1 MDDYNRAAGGQT
13 TDSFGRRKFGLAPL
27 QTQYW
32 MCRVTPGLFHTQGG
46 LAIDT
51 HGHVLKPDGSR
62 IPNLFAG
69 GGAAG
74 GISGHSGAL
83 GYASGNGLLTA
94 MGLGYLSGRAAARE
108 LKAASGQQ
116 P

>member
-1 MDDYNRAAGGQT
+1 
-13 TDSFGRRKFGLAPL
+13 
-27 QTQYW
+27 
-32 MCRVTPGLFHTQGG
+32 

-51 HGHVLKPDGSR
+51 DGRVLKKDGTP

-74 GISGHSGAL
+74 GISGQTGAM

-94 MGLGYLSGRAAARE
+94 IGLGYLSGKAATQE
-108 LKAASGQQ
+108 LKDSAQRKGQSS
-116 P
+116 

>member
-1 MDDYNRAAGGQT
+1 
-13 TDSFGRRKFGLAPL
+13 
-27 QTQYW
+27 
-32 MCRVTPGLFHTQGG
+32 

-51 HGHVLKPDGSR
+51 SGRVLKKDGTP

-74 GISGHSGAL
+74 GISGQTGAM

-94 MGLGYLSGRAAARE
+94 IGLGYLSGRAATQE
-108 LKAASGQQ
+108 LKDTSTLKGLQ

>member
-1 MDDYNRAAGGQT
+1 MQAYNAAASGQGQ
-13 TDSFGRRKFGLAPL
+13 DPFGRSKFALAPL
-27 QTQYW
+27 QSNYW
-32 MCRVTPGLFHTQGG
+32 ICRVTPGLFHTQGG

-51 HGHVLKPDGSR
+51 VGHVLKPDGQP

-74 GISGHSGAL
+74 GISGRDGAA

-94 MGLGYLSGRAAARE
+94 IGLGYLSGRAAARE
-108 LKAASGQQ
+108 LQHVQAA
-116 P
+116 